1 MSWLEVY
8 QRRFRVRSCLGWK
21 YIREG
26 GELDRVLLGNV
37 PAKVES

>member
-21 YIREG
+21 CIREG
-26 GELDRVLLGNV
+26 LELDRVLVGSV
-37 PAKVES
+37 SEKVES